1 VTTMLLNRRSF
12 LRVSA
17 AAGGGFLAAIYLEP
31 VIDVFAQA
39 GAPQLTFVPSA
50 FVKIGADG
58 VVTIISKNP
67 EIGQGIKTSLP
78 MLIADELD
86 VEWKGIRIEQ
96 ADLDETKYGRQNAGG
111 STATPTNWE
120 PLRQV
125 GATVRAM
132 FVTAAAQTWGVP
144 DAQCTTAAGRVVH
157 RESNRSLGYG
167 ELAAKAAT
175 LPVPDMK
182 TVKTKAP
189 ADYAIIGKPMGGV
202 DNPKIVTGQPLYGI
216 DFTLPGMLWAV
227 YEKCPVFGG
236 KVVSANLDEIKAMPG
251 VRYALAIDS
260 DLKDPFGLMPGVA
273 IVADSW
279 WQARTART
287 RLKVVWNEGP
297 TAQQSSVRFAARA
310 VELSTQKPV
319 FTLRAD
325 GDAEGVLQRTDLK
338 VVEGAYEFPFIAH
351 APLEP
356 QNCTAQFRG
365 GRMEIWA
372 PTQTPANGRT
382 LLVNTLGLKE
392 GDITIHLLRAGGGF
406 GRRLT
411 NDYMVEAAAI
421 AKQIDGQPVKLLWTR
436 EDDMRHDH
444 YRPGGWHYLKAGV
457 DSSGKIAAWRD
468 HYVTYGQG
476 DQFAPQ
482 CAVPATE
489 FPARFVQNFAMH
501 GSLMPLG
508 VPTWALRAPRSHA
521 YSWVFQSFID
531 ELAHAAGRDPVQFRV
546 DLLSSPQIPPPAQG
560 ADGFDAQ
567 RALGVL
573 QEVAKRAGWDKRGS
587 LPKGR
592 GMGVAWQYSH
602 RGYIAEVADVT
613 VDAQNRVKV
622 NKVWVVGDIGS
633 QIVNPSMA
641 TNQAQGAVIDGM
653 GHLMNYEIT
662 IDAGRV
668 VQGNFNQFQPVRMRE
683 APPAID
689 VHFLV
694 TNNPPTGLG
703 EPALPPVL
711 PALANAIFAASG
723 RRVRTLPMSKSGFRW
738 A

>member
-1 VTTMLLNRRSF
+1 
-12 LRVSA
+12 
-17 AAGGGFLAAIYLEP
+17 
-31 VIDVFAQA
+31 
-39 GAPQLTFVPSA
+39 
-50 FVKIGADG
+50 
-58 VVTIISKNP
+58 
-67 EIGQGIKTSLP
+67 
-78 MLIADELD
+78 MLISEELD
-86 VEWKGIRIEQ
+86 VDWKSVHIEQ

-132 FVTAAAQTWGVP
+132 LVTAAAQTWGVP
-144 DAQCTTAAGRVVH
+144 ETECSTASARVTH
-157 RESNRSLGYG
+157 RASNRSLGYG

-182 TVKTKAP
+182 SVKLKNA
-189 ADYAIIGKPMGGV
+189 ADYKVIGKPMGGV
-202 DNPKIVTGQPLYGI
+202 DNSKIVTGQPLYGI

-251 VRYALAIDS
+251 VRYVFTVDS
-260 DLKDPFGLMPGVA
+260 DAKDLLGLMPGVA

-279 WQARTART
+279 WQARTARAKLRVT
-287 RLKVVWNEGP
+287 WNEGP
-297 TAQQSSVRFAARA
+297 TAQQSSVKFAARA
-310 VELSTQKPV
+310 LELSTQPPV

-325 GDAEGVLQRTDLK
+325 GDADGALKRADLK
-338 VVEGAYEFPFIAH
+338 IVEGAYEFPFIAH

-356 QNCTAQFRG
+356 QNCTAQFKEG
-365 GRMEIWA
+365 KLEIWA
-372 PTQTPANGRT
+372 PTQTPAQGRA
-382 LLVNTLGLKE
+382 LLVSTLGVKE

-421 AKQIDGQPVKLLWTR
+421 AKQIGGQPVKLLWTR

-457 DSSGKIAAWRD
+457 DSTGKIVAWRD
-468 HYVTYGQG
+468 HYVTYGEG
-476 DQFAPQ
+476 DKFAPQ
-482 CAVPATE
+482 CAVPSTE
-489 FPARFVQNFAMH
+489 FPARFIQNFAMH

-531 ELAHAAGRDPVQFRV
+531 ELAHAAGKDPVQFRV
-546 DLLSSPQIPPPAQG
+546 DLLSSPQIPPPAEG
-560 ADGFDAQ
+560 ADGFDAK

-573 QEVAKRAGWDKRGS
+573 QEVAKRAGWDTRAS

-602 RGYIAEVADVT
+602 RGYFAEVADVT
-613 VDAQNRVKV
+613 VDAMNRVKV
-622 NKVWVVGDIGS
+622 NKMWVVGDIGR

-641 TNQAQGAVIDGM
+641 VNQSQGAVIDGM
-653 GHLMNYEIT
+653 SQLMSYEIT
-662 IDAGRV
+662 IDAGKV
-668 VQGNFNQFQPVRMRE
+668 VQGNFDTFQPVRIRQ
-683 APPAID
+683 APLEID
-689 VHFLV
+689 VHFL
-694 TNNPPTGLG
+694 TTDNPPTGLG

-711 PALANAIFAASG
+711 PALSNAIFAASG
-723 RRVRTLPMSKSGFRW
+723 TRVRTLPISKIGFRL

>member
-1 VTTMLLNRRSF
+1 MLNRRSF

-17 AAGGGFLAAIYLEP
+17 LAGGGLIAAVYLEP
-31 VIDVFAQA
+31 FADVFAQ
-39 GAPQLTFVPSA
+39 GAPAPLNFVPTA
-50 FVKIGADG
+50 FIRIGPDG

-78 MLIADELD
+78 MLISEELD
-86 VEWKGIRIEQ
+86 VDWKSIHIEQ

-111 STATPTNWE
+111 STATPNNWE

-132 FVTAAAQTWGVP
+132 LVTAAAQTWGVP
-144 DAQCTTAAGRVVH
+144 ETECSTASARVTH
-157 RESNRSLGYG
+157 RASNRSLGYG

-182 TVKTKAP
+182 SVKLKNA
-189 ADYAIIGKPMGGV
+189 ADYKIIGKPMPGV

-236 KVVSANLDEIKAMPG
+236 RVVSANLDEIKSMPG
-251 VRYALAIDS
+251 VRYAFTVDS
-260 DLKDPFGLMPGVA
+260 DAKDLLGLMPGVA
-273 IVADSW
+273 IVADNW

-287 RLKVVWNEGP
+287 KLRVTWNEGP
-297 TAQQSSVRFAARA
+297 TAQQSSVKFAARA
-310 VELSTQKPV
+310 AELSKQPPV
-319 FTLRAD
+319 FTMRSD
-325 GDAEGVLQRTDLK
+325 GDAEGALQRADLK
-338 VVEGAYEFPFIAH
+338 IVEGAYEFPFIAH

-356 QNCTAQFRG
+356 QNCTAQFKDG
-365 GRMEIWA
+365 KLEIWA
-372 PTQTPANGRT
+372 PTQTPAQGRA
-382 LLVNTLGLKE
+382 LVANTLAVKE
-392 GDITIHLLRAGGGF
+392 SDITIHLQRAGGGF

-411 NDYMVEAAAI
+411 NDYMVEAASI
-421 AKQIDGQPVKLLWTR
+421 AKQIGGQPVKLLWTR

-457 DSSGKIAAWRD
+457 DSTGRIVAWRD
-468 HYVTYGQG
+468 HYVTYGEG
-476 DQFAPQ
+476 DKFAPQ
-482 CAVPATE
+482 CAVPSTE
-489 FPARFVQNFAMH
+489 FPARFIQNFAMR

-531 ELAHAAGRDPVQFRV
+531 ELAHAAGKDPVQFRV
-546 DLLSSPQIPPPAQG
+546 DLLNSPQLPPPAEG
-560 ADGFDAQ
+560 ADGFDAK

-573 QEVAKRAGWDKRGS
+573 QEVAKRAGWDKRTS

-592 GMGVAWQYSH
+592 GVGVAWQYSH
-602 RGYIAEVADVT
+602 RGYFAEVADVT
-613 VDAQNRVKV
+613 VDSQNRVKV
-622 NKVWVVGDIGS
+622 NKMWVVGDIGA

-641 TNQAQGAVIDGM
+641 VNQSQGAVMDGM
-653 GHLMNYEIT
+653 SHLMSYEIT
-662 IDAGRV
+662 LDAGKV
-668 VQGNFNQFQPVRMRE
+668 VQGNFNTFQPVRMRE
-683 APPAID
+683 APPEID
-689 VHFLV
+689 VHFLT
-694 TNNPPTGLG
+694 TNNPVTGLG

-723 RRVRTLPMSKSGFRW
+723 KRVRSLPLSKSGFRW

>member
-1 VTTMLLNRRSF
+1 MDTMVMNRRSF
-12 LRVSA
+12 LRITA
-17 AAGGGFLAAIYLEP
+17 LAGGGLLAAVYFEP
-31 VIDVFAQA
+31 VSDLLAQ
-39 GAPQLTFVPSA
+39 GGPAPVNFVPNA
-50 FVKIGADG
+50 FIKIGPDG
-58 VVTIISKNP
+58 IVTIMSKNP

-86 VEWKGIRIEQ
+86 VEWKNVRIQQ
-96 ADLDETKYGRQNAGG
+96 ADLDEMKYGRQNAGG

-125 GATVRAM
+125 GASVRAM
-132 FVTAAAQTWGVP
+132 LVTAAAQTWGVP
-144 DAQCTTAAGRVVH
+144 ESQCSTSAGRVTH
-157 RESNRSLGYG
+157 AASNRSLGYG
-167 ELAAKAAT
+167 EIAAKAAT
-175 LPVPDMK
+175 LPTPDMK
-182 TVKTKAP
+182 SVKLKNA
-189 ADYAIIGKPMGGV
+189 ADYKIIGKPMPGV

-236 KVVSANLDEIKAMPG
+236 KVASANLDEIKAMPG
-251 VRYALAIDS
+251 VRYAFTVDS
-260 DLKDPFGLMPGVA
+260 DAKDLLGLMPGVA

-287 RLKVVWNEGP
+287 KLRVTWNEGP
-297 TAQQSSVRFAARA
+297 TAEQSSVKFAARA
-310 VELSTQKPV
+310 VELSKQPPV

-325 GDAEGVLQRTDLK
+325 GDADGVLKRADLK
-338 VVEGAYEFPFIAH
+338 IVEGAYEFPFIAH

-356 QNCTAQFRG
+356 QNCTAQFKDG
-365 GRMEIWA
+365 KMEIWA
-372 PTQTPANGRT
+372 PTQTPAQGRA
-382 LLVNTLGLKE
+382 LVVSTLGVKE
-392 GDITIHLLRAGGGF
+392 SDVTIHLLRAGGGF

-421 AKQIDGQPVKLLWTR
+421 AKQIGGQPVKLLWTR

-457 DSSGKIAAWRD
+457 DATGKIVAWRD
-468 HYVTYGQG
+468 HYVTYGEG
-476 DQFAPQ
+476 DKFAPQ

-489 FPARFVQNFAMH
+489 FPARFIQNFAMH

-531 ELAHAAGRDPVQFRV
+531 ELAHAAEKDPVQFRV
-546 DLLSSPQIPPPAQG
+546 DLLNSPQIPPPAEG
-560 ADGFDAQ
+560 ADGFDAK

-573 QEVAKRAGWDKRGS
+573 QEVAKRAAWDTRAS

-602 RGYIAEVADVT
+602 RGYFAEVADVT
-613 VDAQNRVKV
+613 VDAMNRVKV
-622 NKVWVVGDIGS
+622 NKMWVVGDIGS

-641 TNQAQGAVIDGM
+641 INQSQGAVIDGLSQ
-653 GHLMNYEIT
+653 LMSYEIT
-662 IDAGRV
+662 IDAGKV
-668 VQGNFNQFQPVRMRE
+668 VQGNFDTFQPVRMRQ

-723 RRVRTLPMSKSGFRW
+723 KRVRTLPISKSGFRL